1 MTAPFFVDSSS
12 LDEAAAA
19 GASRFRRQVNAAVMH
34 GKLTSLS
41 VQMCRHGGIRYPR
54 AGVLFISI
62 LTAGLQW
69 QHSFR
74 QSIPSFST
82 ESQIPLTSPSG
93 GDQLANSSPDVGS
106 YGPSF
111 TSRKIES
118 SIIGIHECQT
128 LGGNSKP
135 IFSESDPSDIL
146 SVTRALSSKTIKSN
160 LPRTTKASSD
170 FD

>member
-1 MTAPFFVDSSS
+1 LTAPFFVDSSS

-19 GASRFRRQVNAAVMH
+19 GASRFRRQVNAAVVH

-41 VQMCRHGGIRYPR
+41 GRSAHRHGGIRYPR

-74 QSIPSFST
+74 QSIPSFSI
-82 ESQIPLTSPSG
+82 ESQILLHHLPVETNLRTRG
-93 GDQLANSSPDVGS
+93 LIGS